1 MFIPHIWHRE
11 PEPWEWKPAASGLEL
26 KVGTA
31 LAFSGGNLV
40 VATGTTKPEF
50 ICMEDVTTTEAGQII
65 HVERIRPETEYET
78 TLSEAPSGNL
88 VLGSKYT
95 LDANGERITATT
107 TSGVATLTYF
117 EGETVGSK
125 CHVRFV

>member
-11 PEPWEWKPAASGLEL
+11 PEPWEWQPAKSGLTL

-31 LAFSGGNLV
+31 LAFSGGYLV
-40 VATGTTKPEF
+40 KATGTTKPEF
-50 ICMEDVTTTEAGQII
+50 ICMEDMVTTADGQII
-65 HVERIRPETEYET
+65 HVERVRPETEYET
-78 TLSEAPSGNL
+78 QLSAAGTLA
-88 VLGSKYT
+88 LGAKYT
-95 LDANGERITATT
+95 LDANGEMITATT

-125 CHVRFV
+125 VYVRFV